1 MKKLSK
7 DVYKRQVYQVMPL
20 GLQVKGISVFPM
32 HTACLLYTSNLKII
46 AEHLTLN
53 IGS

>member
-7 DVYKRQVYQVMPL
+7 DVYKRQVYQVMPV

-32 HTACLLYTSNLKII
+32 HTALKKSKVHWKKSANL
-46 AEHLTLN
+46 
-53 IGS
+53 